1 MRTKIYNSLILFLS
15 IFLMLLIFSY
25 VASILTNVDY
35 QALLIP
41 IAILLIILVIFIS
54 LRSNKNK

>member
-54 LRSNKNK
+54 LRSNKSK

>member
-15 IFLMLLIFSY
+15 IFLMLLIFLY

-35 QALLIP
+35 QTLLIP

-54 LRSNKNK
+54 LRANKSK